1 MEKVKNIM
9 KMENYYL
16 KVNISMT
23 KNGEVKGKNII
34 KMVIYILKVNI

>member
-1 MEKVKNIM
+1 MEKVKNIK
-9 KMENYYL
+9 KMVNYYL

-23 KNGEVKGKNII
+23 KNGEVKGKNI